1 MEVWRNGSRNA
12 FPYFHTSILPYL
24 FLFPDISLHFLSK
37 TFFMNAL
44 IQSLQEKV
52 GLTAEQAKGA
62 ASHMIDFIKA
72 KIPASLHEHLDA
84 AVNGDTIK
92 TKGAEFIA
100 EAKSKGGDFLHA
112 AEEKIGNLLHSK
124 EA

>member
-1 MEVWRNGSRNA
+1 
-12 FPYFHTSILPYL
+12 
-24 FLFPDISLHFLSK
+24 
-37 TFFMNAL
+37 MNAL

-52 GLTAEQAKGA
+52 GLTAEQAKDA
-62 ASHMIDFIKA
+62 ASHMMDFIKA

-84 AVNGDTIK
+84 AAIGDTIK

-112 AEEKIGNLLHSK
+112 AQDKISNLVHSK